1 MQMRAYSGFELR
13 RLLRDRRYL
22 GVVVVWPVAS
32 YLLFSSVFGA
42 AKDRAEGLGPHTE
55 IMVAMATFGAIG
67 SALMATGPR
76 LASERREG
84 WLRQL
89 AVTPLRPGSVL
100 AARVLT
106 ASVSTL
112 PAVSLTFLA
121 AAVVKGVGLAAWQW
135 PAMAAVLVVGSLPF
149 CVLGLLVGTI
159 AEGDAATGV
168 TMALYVSMGVLGG
181 LWVPPPVLPA
191 GMRAVARALPSYR
204 LAQLGW
210 DLAAGM
216 TPPLAAVAVVG
227 AWLAGAALVAAA
239 LGRRMMTLTR

>member
-1 MQMRAYSGFELR
+1 MHAYSSFELR
-13 RLLRDRRYL
+13 RILRDRRYL
-22 GVVVVWPVAS
+22 AVAVVWPVAS

-67 SALMATGPR
+67 SALVATGPR
-76 LASERREG
+76 LAAERREG

-89 AVTPLRPGSVL
+89 AVTPLRPPTVL
-100 AARVLT
+100 AARVVT

-121 AAVVKGVGLAAWQW
+121 AAVVKGVGLAAWEW
-135 PAMAAVLVVGSLPF
+135 PTMAAVLLVGSLPF
-149 CVLGLLVGTI
+149 CLLGLLVGTV
-159 AEGDAATGV
+159 AEGDAATGL

-191 GMRAVARALPSYR
+191 GMRAVALGLPSYR
-204 LAQLGW
+204 LAEVGW
-210 DLAAGM
+210 DLAAG
-216 TPPLAAVAVVG
+216 TPPPVLAVAVIG
-227 AWLAGAALVAAA
+227 AWLAGAALLAAV
-239 LGRRMMTLTR
+239 LGRRMMTLTL